1 MSGGAS
7 KLIAAMMLATCLCL
21 FGCAGVVM
29 QSEIPDISDPPPD
42 AAVQLTVRCAGGKC
56 GYVDENGEF
65 AIPLTYKVAKPF
77 YEGLASVYVEDV
89 GWGAIDPVG
98 KLVIPPRFAWIGP
111 FSEGLAGA
119 ELNVK
124 NLWEWAYIDHTGK
137 TMIPLAYN
145 VERAS
150 PFHAGK
156 AWVRCPF
163 LFSSMSKEID
173 RSGRVLRRIYP
184 R

>member
-7 KLIAAMMLATCLCL
+7 RWIAAAMLDACLCL
-21 FGCAGVVM
+21 SGCGVAM
-29 QSEIPDISDPPPD
+29 TSEIPDLADPPPD
-42 AAVQLTVRCAGGKC
+42 AAVRLTVRCAGGKC
-56 GYVDENGEF
+56 GYADENGEL

-89 GWGAIDPVG
+89 GWGAIDPAG
-98 KLVIPPRFAWIGP
+98 KFVIPPRFVWIGP

-119 ELNVK
+119 QLEEK
-124 NLWEWAYIDHTGK
+124 NLWVWAYIDHTGHTAIALPYK
-137 TMIPLAYN
+137 

-150 PFHAGK
+150 PFHGGV

-163 LFSSMSKEID
+163 LFSTMSKEID
-173 RSGRVLRRIYP
+173 RSGRVVRRVYP